1 MKGAEYSLRYYR
13 GDDAE
18 ESHEIRLELQSLA
31 KSVEAES
38 STSKKFSL
46 KDLRGKHSR
55 KVLTY
60 GFMLVALQQFCG
72 GFPMLNFTATI
83 FQESGSNLS
92 PNTSSIIVGVV
103 QILGAVLCT
112 FLVERAGR
120 KMLFLT
126 SALGVCAGL
135 GVMSLYTYQTTHGVD
150 LASLNWIPLVSFSF
164 VMFIYNLGVNTLP
177 FMYVSEIVELKN
189 KRFTMT
195 FCLTILYIFSTIV
208 IQVRKL
214 KGRFYQQYN
223 YDL

>member
-1 MKGAEYSLRYYR
+1 MRYFR

-18 ESHEIRLELQSLA
+18 ESLDIRIELQSMI
-31 KSVEAES
+31 KSAEADS
-38 STSKKFSL
+38 SSAKFSF
-46 KDLRGKHSR
+46 KDLTGKHSR
-55 KVLTY
+55 KVLFY
-60 GFMLVALQQFCG
+60 AFMLVALQQFCG

-83 FQESGSNLS
+83 FQESGSTLS
-92 PNTSSIIVGVV
+92 PNISSIIVGVV
-103 QILGAVLCT
+103 QILGAIICT

-126 SALGVCAGL
+126 SALGVAIGL
-135 GVMSLYTYQTTHGVD
+135 GIMSLYIHQTAHGVD
-150 LASLNWIPLVSFSF
+150 LTSLNWIPLVSFSF

-195 FCLTILYIFSTIV
+195 FCLTLLYIFSTIV

-214 KGRFYQQYN
+214 CQSFEIIILN
-223 YDL
+223 LF